1 MSTKLYDPF
10 QLIVTW
16 GPNLISGFAEG
27 TFLEVT
33 RDEQAFLKK
42 VGADGE
48 VARARNK
55 NRSGQ
60 IKITLL
66 QTSQSNDVFAA
77 AQNAD
82 EQTGLGIFP
91 FLVKDFLGTTVLAAG
106 NAWVQKQADATFGK
120 EISDR
125 EWILDCDRLSGVV
138 GGAFP
143 GP

>member
-91 FLVKDFLGTTVLAAG
+91 FLRRSPTA
-106 NAWVQKQADATFGK
+106 
-120 EISDR
+120 
-125 EWILDCDRLSGVV
+125 SG
-138 GGAFP
+138 F
-143 GP
+143 